1 LFVRSLCKKFRA
13 IFIQQELKG
22 EIKQVMQHLNLYRL
36 YELATKLHGLFS
48 TGTGGRVSDMF
59 APLTEAQAAL
69 DALIKGDPIA
79 LETSK
84 TEANNLLSKI
94 GDLFNKYFIDQST
107 KQLKALESEDRFNQ
121 HELSMIQ
128 SLVEKFEH
136 ALAAEL
142 NRAPTYIAEKCGI
155 YSTSDLI
162 ENAYQVFPV
171 SLQGTIAKSAQKEFN
186 TAGRA
191 IAFGLGT
198 AAAIHLLR
206 AIEIVLRQYY
216 EMFSGSA
223 AAKNERNY
231 AIYLKKLALMA
242 EDESLSVRP
251 DKRVLQMLAQIKDH
265 YRNPLTTPESCISLE
280 QATSLFG
287 LASAII
293 SLMAEQIQGKKSSG
307 SKRDGK
313 SALNSDSDEDDE
325 SYDFKAA
332 KSA

>member
-1 LFVRSLCKKFRA
+1 
-13 IFIQQELKG
+13 
-22 EIKQVMQHLNLYRL
+22 MQHLNLYRF

-48 TGTGGRVSDMF
+48 AGASGRASDMF
-59 APLTEAQAAL
+59 APLTEAQNAL
-69 DALIKGDPIA
+69 DALIKGDPISI
-79 LETSK
+79 ETSK
-84 TEANNLLSKI
+84 AEAERLLSKV

-107 KQLKALESEDRFNQ
+107 KQLKAVESEDHFNQ
-121 HELSMIQ
+121 HELSIIQ

-136 ALAAEL
+136 SLAAEL

-162 ENAYQVFPV
+162 ENAHKVFPA
-171 SLQGTIAKSAQKEFN
+171 SLQGTISKAAQKEFN
-186 TAGRA
+186 IAGRSL
-191 IAFGLGT
+191 AFGLGT

-223 AAKNERNY
+223 PSKSERTY

-251 DKRVLQMLAQIKDH
+251 DRRVLQMLAQIKDH
-265 YRNPLTTPESCISLE
+265 YRNPLTNPDSCVTLE
-280 QATSLFG
+280 QAVSLFG

-307 SKRDGK
+307 AKK
-313 SALNSDSDEDDE
+313 SALSPEDDEDDE